1 MIKNMVFAL
10 LFFVSFTSFS
20 ADFVVGKDYEILA
33 NAKDS
38 QSVSKTVEVAEF
50 FSFGCPWCYRLEPSL
65 TRWLDQHKTTLHFKK
80 IPVVFNK
87 DWEYYAKAY
96 YLTEAL
102 KRPDIR
108 ADLFKAILDEKKSLK
123 SNQAMIE
130 FFIQKGADPATVKS
144 AFDFSTEIDMSVK
157 KGEELMASY
166 HIAAVPAFVVNQQFK
181 TDLQMAKTEERLFAI
196 LDFLIKQSSVAKVKH
211 G

>member
-1 MIKNMVFAL
+1 MMKYMVSVL
-10 LFFVSFTSFS
+10 LFFVSFMSFG
-20 ADFVVGKDYEILA
+20 ADFVVGKDYEIIT
-33 NAKDS
+33 NSDSAKPIG
-38 QSVSKTVEVAEF
+38 KNVEVAEF

-65 TRWLDQHKTTLHFKK
+65 THWLNLHKSGITFKK
-80 IPVVFNK
+80 VPVVFNK

-102 KRPDIR
+102 KRPDLR

-123 SNQAMIE
+123 SNKAMTE
-130 FFIQKGADPATVKS
+130 FFIQKGADPAIVKS

-157 KGEELMASY
+157 KGEELMAHY
-166 HIAAVPAFVVNQQFK
+166 HIVAVPAFVVNHQFK

-196 LDFLIKQSSVAKVKH
+196 LDFLISQSTVKKVAH